1 MLSSHVNLSALGLS
15 YTGGAIGLVAVPF
28 KSVVSQVK
36 HRLYTKGIDVVELT
50 DKTSDKGCA
59 LLRAGRP
66 RGPVVII
73 FRLEIIVDNTDVL
86 AALAPPNDALDV
98 PFDIR
103 VKEYKLH

>member
-36 HRLYTKGIDVVELT
+36 HRLYAKGIDVVELT

-66 RGPVVII
+66 RAPVVII